1 MAGAGALAEFIAF
14 EIAGPAVPFARAGS
28 NGSRRYTPQKQA
40 NFMAIVKDKA
50 MRAMGARGPLTGPV
64 ELSVRVTDIVPQSWS
79 RARREGA
86 QWITKRPDADN
97 LAKILADAMNKIVY
111 VDDAQVASLIVQKR
125 YGEFCRVTVSVIDLE
140 GAA

>member
-1 MAGAGALAEFIAF
+1 MLVERRHNRAH
-14 EIAGPAVPFARAGS
+14 AGS
-28 NGSRRYTPQKQA
+28 WQ
-40 NFMAIVKDKA
+40 
-50 MRAMGARGPLTGPV
+50 GPEHWQNSSPSKSPV
-64 ELSVRVTDIVPQSWS
+64 QPFLS
-79 RARREGA
+79 RARKEGA